1 MMKNLLLT
9 AVAALLL
16 ATEAA
21 HADLYI
27 PPQYRGIWCSV
38 SNGHDIFRRCREPDS
53 EVYIEIR
60 ADRISVGFEGDLELC
75 GIGIGWPTENGHAFT
90 VGCPKHEFSLQMEL
104 QLDTRGL
111 LHVKEADRQEF
122 GPPPPGALPR

>member
-1 MMKNLLLT
+1 VCGVVLRACLFHKEYHIEGSRLQRF
-9 AVAALLL
+9 AWFR
-16 ATEAA
+16 
-21 HADLYI
+21 
-27 PPQYRGIWCSV
+27 RGIWCSV